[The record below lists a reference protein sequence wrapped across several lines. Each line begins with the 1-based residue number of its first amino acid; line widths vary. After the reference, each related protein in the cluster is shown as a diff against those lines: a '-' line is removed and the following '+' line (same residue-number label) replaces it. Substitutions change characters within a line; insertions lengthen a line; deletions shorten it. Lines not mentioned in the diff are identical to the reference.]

1 MRLAVLPRD
10 DAARVITGATARS
23 AWAVN
28 AANLALTIPVLVEFL
43 VSRDLTAALWA
54 PLAIVVVMLALAV
67 VAYLRPKVWVVV
79 TFLVAGAIGAFAY
92 QLALISAVPTIESD
106 AVFLLNRPAVS
117 LVLVAVGA
125 TSWFIALA
133 WIFCGFLVS
142 LLVSVAVAVVTAMPF
157 RPGWGPV
164 LVFLMYVFVFVTLA
178 AIQARARSRVPNFEL
193 LEQET
198 RRLQVQENLRA
209 RVTAAVHDTLLNDL
223 SIIMNSPDQLDQRVI
238 DRVRA
243 DLHTL
248 TSAEWLHESS
258 EVIRDDQDSE
268 LRNQLM
274 MIMSDLQWRGLTVQ
288 ITGSGTGI
296 YRLAPDVAAALL
308 DAVRACLENVLRHSQ
323 TTVAE
328 VDLAY
333 SDDEVTVIVTDEG
346 VGFDPHGVPADRLGI
361 RHSVVD
367 RVEAVGGSARVWSSP
382 DSGTSIVMRMPVLE
396 VVRHHEEST
405 HGES

>member
-1 MRLAVLPRD
+1 M
-10 DAARVITGATARS
+10 
-23 AWAVN
+23 
-28 AANLALTIPVLVEFL
+28 
-43 VSRDLTAALWA
+43 
-54 PLAIVVVMLALAV
+54 
-67 VAYLRPKVWVVV
+67 
-79 TFLVAGAIGAFAY
+79 
-92 QLALISAVPTIESD
+92 
-106 AVFLLNRPAVS
+106 
-117 LVLVAVGA
+117 
-125 TSWFIALA
+125 
-133 WIFCGFLVS
+133 
-142 LLVSVAVAVVTAMPF
+142 
-157 RPGWGPV
+157 
-164 LVFLMYVFVFVTLA
+164 
-178 AIQARARSRVPNFEL
+178 
-193 LEQET
+193 
-198 RRLQVQENLRA
+198 
-209 RVTAAVHDTLLNDL
+209 
-223 SIIMNSPDQLDQRVI
+223 
-238 DRVRA
+238 
-243 DLHTL
+243 
-248 TSAEWLHESS
+248 
-258 EVIRDDQDSE
+258 
-268 LRNQLM
+268 
-274 MIMSDLQWRGLTVQ
+274 Q

>member
-1 MRLAVLPRD
+1 VRLAVLPRD

-28 AANLALTIPVLVEFL
+28 AANLALTVPVLLEFL
-43 VSRDLTAALWA
+43 LSRGLASALWA
-54 PLAIVVVMLALAV
+54 PLAIVVVMLGLAV
-67 VAYLRPKVWVVV
+67 VAYLRPKVWVVL

-106 AVFLLNRPAVS
+106 GLFLLNRPAVS

-157 RPGWGPV
+157 RPGWGPI

-178 AIQARARSRVPNFEL
+178 AIQARARRRVPNFEV

-198 RRLQVQENLRA
+198 RRLQVEENLRA

-223 SIIMNSPDQLDQRVI
+223 SIIMNSPDQLDQRVV
-238 DRVRA
+238 DRLRA

-258 EVIRDDQDSE
+258 EVIRDEQDSE

-288 ITGSGTGI
+288 VTGSGTGI
-296 YRLAPDVAAALL
+296 YRLAPDVADALL

-333 SDDEVTVIVTDEG
+333 SDDEVTVIVSDQG
-346 VGFDPHGVPADRLGI
+346 VGFDPQAVPTDRLGI

-367 RVEAVGGSARVWSSP
+367 RVEAVGGSARIWSSP

-405 HGES
+405 HGEN